1 MMKVARG
8 FLHRES
14 RERKEARKGM
24 LHDQTD
30 GQTGGQTDRRT
41 DGLHDHRKRKKGGME
56 LIW

>member
-1 MMKVARG
+1 MMDVARG

-14 RERKEARKGM
+14 RVRKEERKGM

-41 DGLHDHRKRKKGGME
+41 DGLQDHRTQKKGGTE
-56 LIW
+56 RIW